1 MKQNKPL
8 FLALAILCTLNL
20 LGHLVCLPFL
30 PEQVPIH
37 WNFSGEI
44 DGWGP
49 KWSAAAF
56 GALPLGI
63 LLLLG
68 ALPYIDPKGKNFEKF
83 GALYRGTTIGFTLL
97 FCLFSWV
104 TELSAFGFIPDGS
117 NLVGVL
123 IGGGLGFFFILLGNY
138 MPRIKQNYT
147 FGCRTPWSLADPH
160 NWERTQRMGGI
171 TFIVMGIALLLNSFL
186 AGWLGEGVVLTFLLI
201 VLLGGTGWIFL
212 YSFLVYKRIMK

>member
-37 WNFSGEI
+37 WNFAGEI

-147 FGCRTPWSLADPH
+147 FGCRTPWALNDEH
-160 NWERTQRMGGI
+160 NWNRTQRMGGI
-171 TFIVMGIALLLNSFL
+171 VFVVMGAVLLLVSVFATLLGETLTLALLLG
-186 AGWLGEGVVLTFLLI
+186 A
-201 VLLGGTGWIFL
+201 LLGGSVWIFV
-212 YSFLVYKRIMK
+212 YSYLVFIGKMK

>member
-30 PEQVPIH
+30 PEQVTIH
-37 WNFSGEI
+37 WNFAGEI

-63 LLLLG
+63 LL
-68 ALPYIDPKGKNFEKF
+68 
-83 GALYRGTTIGFTLL
+83 LL

-171 TFIVMGIALLLNSFL
+171 TFIAMGIALLLNSFL